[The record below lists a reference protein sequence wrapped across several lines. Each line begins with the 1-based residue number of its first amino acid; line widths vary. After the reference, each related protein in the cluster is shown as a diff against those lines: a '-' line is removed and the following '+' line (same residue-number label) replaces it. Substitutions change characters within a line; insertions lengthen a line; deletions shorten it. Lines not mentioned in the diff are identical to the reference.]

1 MDASVVAR
9 VSPLTRIGGL
19 LRSPALFS
27 AMVFAMGGV
36 GFAAGNIL
44 LARVLPEEEY
54 GRVALFLAIVQ
65 LGIVMGPIGAETVIN
80 RHHLS
85 ASGGLLTRVA
95 LTSGTVAVLLG
106 CIAWLFYGFNASL
119 AAVLAVSVAAAALN
133 RVAGAF
139 FQSRRKF
146 GLSLFLIL
154 IHNWIVLVAVPVVLL
169 AGLHALPA
177 ALTVACGYLAMAVV
191 GWRKGFQMRQAQMQ
205 QDAGGPPASTVATST
220 LLHEGFAAVG
230 MQLAV
235 AALFQLDRLLIPNAL
250 SIRDLAIY
258 SVVSSVAASPF
269 RMLQTG
275 IQFALLPRLRA
286 CETRAAVRRLL
297 RHELFIAVSVSAL
310 AAAGVLL
317 FTPWLLDLLLDH
329 RYAFPMSLLYALV
342 VVGLVRVW
350 SGLSNAMVAAL
361 GSARQLAILNVLS
374 WLALGVAAAGAFAAR
389 GGGLTGVVYGIG
401 AGWLALALAGT
412 VIGLRAAGSRVGVVS
427 GMPR

>member
-1 MDASVVAR
+1 MSTPAASHVGGRAGTFAKLALVV
-9 VSPLTRIGGL
+9 
-19 LRSPALFS
+19 RSPALLS
-27 AMVFAMGGV
+27 ALVFAAGGV
-36 GFAAGNIL
+36 GFALGNIL

-54 GRVALFLAIVQ
+54 GRVALFLAVVQ

-80 RHHLS
+80 RHHLHAS
-85 ASGGLLTRVA
+85 AGLLTRVG
-95 LTSGTVAVLLG
+95 LTSATVALVLGLV
-106 CIAWLFYGFNASL
+106 AWAFYGFDAPL
-119 AAVLAVSVAAAALN
+119 ALALAVSVTAAALN

-169 AGLHALPA
+169 AGLNALPA
-177 ALTVACGYLAMAVV
+177 ALTVACGYIAMALV
-191 GWRKGFQMRQAQMQ
+191 GWRKGFQMR
-205 QDAGGPPASTVATST
+205 DAGAGLAASGVATKT
-220 LLHEGFAAVG
+220 LLQEGCAAVG
-230 MQLAV
+230 LQLAV

-286 CETRAAVRRLL
+286 CESRAAIGRLL
-297 RHELFIAVSVSAL
+297 RHEAVIAISVSTV
-310 AAAGVLL
+310 AAVAVLVL
-317 FTPWLLDLLLDH
+317 TPWLLKVLLDS

-350 SGLSNAMVAAL
+350 SGLSSAMVSAL
-361 GSARQLAILNVLS
+361 GSARQLAMVNVYS

-389 GGGLTGVVYGIG
+389 GAGLTGVVYGIG

-412 VIGLRAAGSRVGVVS
+412 VIGLRAAGTRVAAVS